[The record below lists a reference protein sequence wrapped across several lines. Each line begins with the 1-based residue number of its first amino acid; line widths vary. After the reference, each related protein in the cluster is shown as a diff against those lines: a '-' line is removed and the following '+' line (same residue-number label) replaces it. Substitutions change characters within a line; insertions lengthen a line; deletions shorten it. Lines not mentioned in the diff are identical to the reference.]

1 MAFVDEIKIKAKAG
15 RGGDGVVRWR
25 HEKFKEFGGPSGGD
39 GGRGGDIYIKAIRDL
54 HLLHKYRTVKEFK
67 ADDGGAG
74 KSNSLHG
81 KNGKDLDILLPI
93 GSIITN
99 LETRKKISLTV
110 DNERI
115 LLLKG
120 GNGGRGNESF
130 KSSTNQ
136 APYESTPGLK
146 GESGKFFIEIE
157 LVADIGLIGLPSAG
171 KSSLLNA
178 LTAAQA
184 KVADYP
190 FTTLE
195 PNLGECFGYIIS
207 DIPGLIEGASGGK
220 GLGHKFLKHIKRTK
234 MLVHL
239 VSVENDDP
247 ARAYDTIKK
256 ELTDYDKELLE
267 KREVIVLTKTDL
279 IEDKKEIDKI
289 VKKLKKK
296 VETVFTLSIYDD
308 ESIKIFRE
316 AIIAEVEKL

>member
-1 MAFVDEIKIKAKAG
+1 MAFIDEIKIKAKAG
-15 RGGDGVVRWR
+15 RGGGGVVRWR

-39 GGRGGDIYIKAIRDL
+39 GGRGGDIYIKAVRDL

-67 ADDGGAG
+67 ADVGGAG

-99 LETRKKISLTV
+99 LGTKEKISLTV

-120 GNGGRGNESF
+120 GSGGRGNESF

-136 APYESTPGLK
+136 TPHESTPGLK

-184 KVADYP
+184 KVGDYP

-195 PNLGECFGYIIS
+195 PNLGECFGYILS
-207 DIPGLIEGASGGK
+207 DIPGLIKGASGGK

-247 ARAYDTIKK
+247 TNAYEIIKK
-256 ELTDYDKELLE
+256 ELAEYDKELLE
-267 KREVIVLTKTDL
+267 KMEVIVLTKTDL
-279 IEDKKEIDKI
+279 IENKKEIDKI

-296 VETVFTLSIYDD
+296 RETVLTLSIYDD
-308 ESIKIFRE
+308 ESIKTFRK